1 MGPALRIV
9 SPNRAKALRSIFRSC
24 CKDGLVDQQV
34 LNEFQLSVSPDMY
47 HNEVV
52 HSAHDYNGVKALPE
66 SWTRNLGYRVR
77 TQTEDGVSKRNPIIS
92 VTGAVIASTA
102 YNDHRMRRRWS
113 KVNQKL
119 LQGGRM

>member
-1 MGPALRIV
+1 M
-9 SPNRAKALRSIFRSC
+9 
-24 CKDGLVDQQV
+24 
-34 LNEFQLSVSPDMY
+34 SPDMY